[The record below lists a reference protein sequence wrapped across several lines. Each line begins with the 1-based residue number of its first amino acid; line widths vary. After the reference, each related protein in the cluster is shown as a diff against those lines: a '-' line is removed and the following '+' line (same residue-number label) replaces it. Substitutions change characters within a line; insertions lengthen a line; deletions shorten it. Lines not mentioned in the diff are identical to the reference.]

1 MDPAAELTEH
11 RDHLLMV
18 AYRMLGS
25 LQAAEDVV
33 QDAYLQAE
41 RAGVGRDDIVEPRA
55 WLTRVVTRLALDEL
69 RSARVRRV
77 DYVGQW
83 LPEPIVGDAAAVGG
97 PGALAGSGG
106 PGGLGSDDPGERVAF
121 DEQLSLAL
129 LTVLETLSPA
139 ERAVYV
145 LHEAFGVPLS
155 EVADIVGRSAAATRQ
170 LATRARRHVRE
181 HAPRFDSDPAEQERL
196 VAAFRV
202 ACETGDLDGLARLL
216 DENVVFRTDGGG
228 VVTAAR
234 EPIVGRE
241 RVLRAV
247 AGALRAAPDL
257 LARPAAVNGQ
267 PGLIAR
273 YQGRAIVFAFVV
285 NDGRITH
292 IDVVANPAKLVR
304 LAVPAPEGED

>member
-1 MDPAAELTEH
+1 MDPAGELTRH
-11 RDHLLMV
+11 RRHLLLV

-33 QDAYLQAE
+33 QEAYLRAD
-41 RAGVGRDDIVEPRA
+41 RAGLGRSDDAIVEPRA

-69 RSARVRRV
+69 RSARARRV

-83 LPEPIVGDAAAVGG
+83 LPEPIVTPAA
-97 PGALAGSGG
+97 PGAE
-106 PGGLGSDDPGERVAF
+106 DDPGERVAF

-155 EVADIVGRSAAATRQ
+155 EVAEIVGRSAAATRQ
-170 LATRARRHVRE
+170 LATRARRHVQA
-181 HAPRFDSDPAEQERL
+181 HQPRFDSDPDEQTRL
-196 VAAFRV
+196 VAAFQA
-202 ACETGDLDGLARLL
+202 ACETGDLDALARLL

-234 EPIVGRE
+234 EPIVGHA

-247 AGALRAAPDL
+247 AAAVRAAPDL
-257 LARPAAVNGQ
+257 LARPATINGQ
-267 PGLIAR
+267 PGLVAR

-285 NDGRITH
+285 ESGRITQ
-292 IDVVANPAKLVR
+292 IDVVANPAKLAR
-304 LAVPAPEGED
+304 LAVPGGADGEREG